1 MHVDRYSCYMTV
13 MGDSPIFDVTE
24 RDGVVEVRGFTT
36 GEVID
41 ALQTFK
47 RVRGVQADHLAG
59 TKDDLLAALMHNEV
73 PLTPPASLRQAHRL
87 ATRRNALLTTPAFT
101 FETLAELRGEKPG
114 ATRTWFSRRRTEHR
128 VFSVPH
134 RGRTV
139 IPAFQLTEDG
149 DLRDDL
155 ADVLRPLLAAE
166 LDGWAVWSW
175 MTQPTSFLSGGVPEV
190 VAASAP
196 ARAATAA
203 RRFAARPVA

>member
-1 MHVDRYSCYMTV
+1 M
-13 MGDSPIFDVTE
+13 
-24 RDGVVEVRGFTT
+24 
-36 GEVID
+36 
-41 ALQTFK
+41 
-47 RVRGVQADHLAG
+47 
-59 TKDDLLAALMHNEV
+59 
-73 PLTPPASLRQAHRL
+73 
-87 ATRRNALLTTPAFT
+87 
-101 FETLAELRGEKPG
+101 
-114 ATRTWFSRRRTEHR
+114 
-128 VFSVPH
+128 
-134 RGRTV
+134 

-155 ADVLRPLLAAE
+155 ADVLRPLLEAE